1 MEQEKQPQQ
10 AIPPEELAHLADILK
25 MVNAELEEAQLSV
38 ERMDEEYRE
47 AQEYIASTHGEG
59 DPKEMFQ
66 TRMLMGQIDNRG
78 ASAVVYRDRLQKT
91 KASPYFARID
101 FRPQGEELANP
112 YYIGLYAFRY
122 QQQLYVIDW
131 RSPVAS
137 MFYDFELGPAFYDAP
152 PGPHGGRPHLEA
164 PV

>member
-25 MVNAELEEAQLSV
+25 MVNTELEEAQLSV

-66 TRMLMGQIDNRG
+66 TQMLMGQTDDRG
-78 ASAVVYRDRLQKT
+78 ASAVVYRDRLKKT
-91 KASPYFARID
+91 RSSPYFARID
-101 FRPQGEELANP
+101 FAPDDGSEP
-112 YYIGLYAFRY
+112 GSYYIGLYASGSSGSC
-122 QQQLYVIDW
+122 LSSTGTPPW
-131 RSPVAS
+131 
-137 MFYDFELGPAFYDAP
+137 PACSTTLSWVPPSTDAP
-152 PGPHGGRPHLEA
+152 RATRRA
-164 PV
+164 PSP